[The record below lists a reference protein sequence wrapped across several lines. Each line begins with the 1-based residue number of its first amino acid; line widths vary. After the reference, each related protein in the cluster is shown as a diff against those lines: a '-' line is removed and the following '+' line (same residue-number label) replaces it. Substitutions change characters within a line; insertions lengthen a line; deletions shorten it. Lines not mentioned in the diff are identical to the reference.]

1 MQQLLYLFAAQDI
14 QKLQDEAW
22 SDAKEIWGADR
33 YGVMNFLQTEWE
45 KTEFTVSVDY
55 TEQNFSETAKSVLEV
70 SQ

>member
-1 MQQLLYLFAAQDI
+1 M
-14 QKLQDEAW
+14 QDEAW